1 VPRGF
6 NIKVPLSVTST
17 DGPYVVTKKY
27 NENAKQNFKMII
39 LTEKGEKISDNNFGC
54 GLKRFL
60 FEPSTMEL
68 SSEIE
73 SEIRGQVAFYAP
85 YIDIDELSVISN
97 DESQTLQVL
106 IGYTISTTSTTVQ
119 DVFEVTK

>member
-39 LTEKGEKISDNNFGC
+39 LTEKGEKISDNNFKDHNGNWFQR
-54 GLKRFL
+54 GYDQALMLPLLKLTQKRKYIDEICYL
-60 FEPSTMEL
+60 YN
-68 SSEIE
+68 IE
-73 SEIRGQVAFYAP
+73 SVSVNDRNWAEMRQLSTINLIRARGFL
-85 YIDIDELSVISN
+85 D
-97 DESQTLQVL
+97 
-106 IGYTISTTSTTVQ
+106 
-119 DVFEVTK
+119 